1 MTNYILKSIGAVV
14 GALIVVGVLSHATD
28 FVLENTGLMK
38 LLFADNPLWLMW
50 FVVFYR
56 TVYVIIGGYVV
67 AWLAPSK
74 PMRLVV
80 IFASI
85 GFLLGTM
92 GAIAMWHEPP
102 HWYPVALILLG
113 VPAAW
118 WGGKL
123 KDSRLKIQNSRP

>member
-1 MTNYILKSIGAVV
+1 MYILKSIGAVLA
-14 GALIVVGVLSHATD
+14 ALIVVFALSHATD

-38 LLFADNPLWLMW
+38 LPFGDNPLWLML
-50 FVVFYR
+50 FVTLYR
-56 TVYVIIGGYVV
+56 TIYVVVGGYVV

-74 PMRLVV
+74 PTRLVL

-102 HWYPVALILLG
+102 HWYPVALVLLG

-118 WGGKL
+118 LGGKL
-123 KDSRLKIQNSRP
+123 RDSKLKIQASR